1 VDISNA
7 FIPVNV
13 NRPLSEGANPQRPQT
28 KVDALNVDALRPER
42 VDRERVSRETVDPDA
57 LQRRVEQKQASQ
69 AIDVSRFQSP
79 ESFSMKTQ
87 QAINSYHQTELASQ
101 EFDGGVLVGID
112 TFA

>member
-1 VDISNA
+1 VDVSSA

-13 NRPLSEGANPQRPQT
+13 NRPLTERANSQSPQT
-28 KVDALNVDALRPER
+28 KVDALNVDAASTRKSER
-42 VDRERVSRETVDPDA
+42 VNRETVGPDE

-69 AIDVSRFQSP
+69 AIEVSRFQSP
-79 ESFSMKTQ
+79 ESFPMKTQ

-112 TFA
+112 LFI

>member
-1 VDISNA
+1 MDINSG

-13 NRPLSEGANPQRPQT
+13 TRPSTEGGGVRNNQAKT
-28 KVDALNVDALRPER
+28 DTFNVDAVSARKPER
-42 VDRERVSRETVDPDA
+42 VNRETVDPDE

-69 AIDVSRFQSP
+69 AIEVSRFQSP
-79 ESFSMKTQ
+79 DSYPMKNQ

-112 TFA
+112 LFI

>member
-1 VDISNA
+1 MVDINSA

-13 NRPLSEGANPQRPQT
+13 NRPLNEGAVSRGLQT
-28 KVDALNVDALRPER
+28 KVDAFNVDSTPTRKPER
-42 VDRERVSRETVDPDA
+42 VNRETVDPDE

-79 ESFSMKTQ
+79 ESFSVKSQ

-112 TFA
+112 LFI

>member
-1 VDISNA
+1 MDINNA

-13 NRPLSEGANPQRPQT
+13 NRPLSEGGSARNVQVKADT
-28 KVDALNVDALRPER
+28 LNVDAVSARKPER
-42 VDRERVSRETVDPDA
+42 VNRETVDPDE

-69 AIDVSRFQSP
+69 AVEVSRFQSP
-79 ESFSMKTQ
+79 ESFPVKNQ

-112 TFA
+112 LFI